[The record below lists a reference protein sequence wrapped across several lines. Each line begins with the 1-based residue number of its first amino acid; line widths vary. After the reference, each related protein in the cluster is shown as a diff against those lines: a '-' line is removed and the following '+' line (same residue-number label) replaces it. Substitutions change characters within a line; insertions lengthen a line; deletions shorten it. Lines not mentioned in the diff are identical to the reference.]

1 MSSKPAAVWIT
12 GAATGIGRSITK
24 EFLNNNLFVI
34 GSSRNKENL
43 NKLKDELNSYHSK
56 FVVEPLDIQEFSSVQ
71 SVFNRINK
79 DYEIDC
85 LINNAGITS
94 FSLTTE
100 TDINLGDTI
109 IKTNLLG
116 SIYTSQNVLPA
127 MIHRKGG
134 TIINIL
140 SVAARKIFTG
150 SSYYSASKA
159 GLRAFMNV
167 LREEVRDKKIRII
180 NVYPGA
186 TITPIWPEDTLNKQ
200 STKMM
205 SSDDIANL
213 IYKIYAENSNMV
225 TEEIVIR
232 PVTGDL

>member
-1 MSSKPAAVWIT
+1 MSNKPAAVWIT

-24 EFLNNNLFVI
+24 EFLNNSLMVI

-43 NKLKDELNSYHSK
+43 DKLKNELNLYNSK
-56 FVVEPLDIQEFSSVQ
+56 FVVEPLDITEYSSVQ
-71 SVFNRINK
+71 SVFNRIDK

-100 TDINLGDTI
+100 TDVNLGDAI

-127 MIHRKGG
+127 MINRKGG

-140 SVAARKIFTG
+140 SVAAQKIFTE

-159 GLRAFMNV
+159 GLQAFMNV
-167 LREEVRDKKIRII
+167 LREEVRDKNIRII

-186 TITPIWPEDTLNKQ
+186 TKTSIWPEDTLKKL
-200 STKMM
+200 SAKMM
-205 SSDDIANL
+205 SADDIANL
-213 IYKIYAENSNMV
+213 IYAIYAGNSNMV
-225 TEEIVIR
+225 TEEIVLR